1 MKRIATTM
9 KMMFKLFHTQKPKL
23 SGDILCTVVLLCWHY
38 FILSFLHNTCL
49 ENYAIV
55 YTKATNL
62 EQNNSLLMV
71 LSDSKKKYSSRQKAD
86 YFKRLKLTI
95 YFRELWNIKKNKGAE
110 WKRRVNFF
118 IRIRIWNS
126 RWNYKKRHIQK
137 MSFFLVDRPFEKL
150 GWSIPKVHWSRLKG
164 ANQLTL
170 GVNLRQIPCWQI
182 DNPARTLIV
191 IILFLI

>member
-71 LSDSKKKYSSRQKAD
+71 LSDSKKNI
-86 YFKRLKLTI
+86 FKST
-95 YFRELWNIKKNKGAE
+95 E
-110 WKRRVNFF
+110 
-118 IRIRIWNS
+118 IWLS
-126 RWNYKKRHIQK
+126 YKTEI
-137 MSFFLVDRPFEKL
+137 
-150 GWSIPKVHWSRLKG
+150 
-164 ANQLTL
+164 N
-170 GVNLRQIPCWQI
+170 NL
-182 DNPARTLIV
+182 
-191 IILFLI
+191 F

>member
-71 LSDSKKKYSSRQKAD
+71 VSDSKKKYSSRQKAD
-86 YFKRLKLTI
+86 YIKRLKSTI
-95 YFRELWNIKKNKGAE
+95 YFRELWNIEKKIRVLNENVESIFLFESESGIADE
-110 WKRRVNFF
+110 ITRRD
-118 IRIRIWNS
+118 I
-126 RWNYKKRHIQK
+126 YKKWAFSWLIDLLKNLGGRSQRFTDQDWKVPINSLWESICDKYH
-137 MSFFLVDRPFEKL
+137 VDR
-150 GWSIPKVHWSRLKG
+150 
-164 ANQLTL
+164 
-170 GVNLRQIPCWQI
+170 
-182 DNPARTLIV
+182 
-191 IILFLI
+191 

>member
-71 LSDSKKKYSSRQKAD
+71 LSDSKKKYSSQQKAD

-95 YFRELWNIKKNKGAE
+95 YFREL
-110 WKRRVNFF
+110 
-118 IRIRIWNS
+118 
-126 RWNYKKRHIQK
+126 
-137 MSFFLVDRPFEKL
+137 
-150 GWSIPKVHWSRLKG
+150 
-164 ANQLTL
+164 
-170 GVNLRQIPCWQI
+170 
-182 DNPARTLIV
+182 
-191 IILFLI
+191 

>member
-71 LSDSKKKYSSRQKAD
+71 LSDSKK
-86 YFKRLKLTI
+86 
-95 YFRELWNIKKNKGAE
+95 NI
-110 WKRRVNFF
+110 
-118 IRIRIWNS
+118 
-126 RWNYKKRHIQK
+126 Q
-137 MSFFLVDRPFEKL
+137 VDR
-150 GWSIPKVHWSRLKG
+150 
-164 ANQLTL
+164 
-170 GVNLRQIPCWQI
+170 NL
-182 DNPARTLIV
+182 
-191 IILFLI
+191 IILKDWNQRFNLENFEYQKK

>member
-55 YTKATNL
+55 YKSKATNL

-71 LSDSKKKYSSRQKAD
+71 LSDSKK
-86 YFKRLKLTI
+86 
-95 YFRELWNIKKNKGAE
+95 NI
-110 WKRRVNFF
+110 
-118 IRIRIWNS
+118 
-126 RWNYKKRHIQK
+126 Q
-137 MSFFLVDRPFEKL
+137 
-150 GWSIPKVHWSRLKG
+150 VHRK
-164 ANQLTL
+164 
-170 GVNLRQIPCWQI
+170 P
-182 DNPARTLIV
+182 
-191 IILFLI
+191 IILKDWNQRFILENCESSKK

>member
-71 LSDSKKKYSSRQKAD
+71 LSDSKK
-86 YFKRLKLTI
+86 
-95 YFRELWNIKKNKGAE
+95 NI
-110 WKRRVNFF
+110 
-118 IRIRIWNS
+118 
-126 RWNYKKRHIQK
+126 Q
-137 MSFFLVDRPFEKL
+137 VDR
-150 GWSIPKVHWSRLKG
+150 
-164 ANQLTL
+164 
-170 GVNLRQIPCWQI
+170 NL
-182 DNPARTLIV
+182 
-191 IILFLI
+191 IILQDWNQQFILENSEISKK